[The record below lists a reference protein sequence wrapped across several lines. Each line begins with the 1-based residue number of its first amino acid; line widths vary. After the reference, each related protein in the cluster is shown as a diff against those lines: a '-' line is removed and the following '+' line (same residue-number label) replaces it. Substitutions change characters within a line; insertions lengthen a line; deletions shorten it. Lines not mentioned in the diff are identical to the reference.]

1 MEDEKE
7 PLASSNDPA
16 ARPSRSRRTF
26 MGLAAAATGA
36 AAVTA
41 GTTVPAYLR
50 TPSTAPLP
58 AAAPSGRF
66 DGKVVLVTG
75 ATSGI
80 GEATVRAFAAEGASV
95 VFCGRREQLGR
106 DIARSLGRTV
116 RYVRADVR
124 VPSDVAGLVA
134 EVDREFGR
142 LDIAVNNAGISR
154 TAPAHEMALEQFDE
168 VLDTNVRGV
177 FLSIKHQ
184 VPLLLRSGGGV
195 ILCTSS
201 ESRRPGGVAYSASKQ
216 AIQGIVDA
224 VALDYGSRG
233 IRVNAISPGTTD
245 TALVRPPGLP
255 DAMWEAFRN
264 AWGPLNVAALGRMAT
279 PGEIARAILALCS
292 EDFGYM
298 TGSTVLVGGAPF
310 GGGKMTM
317 PPGFPDRG

>member
-7 PLASSNDPA
+7 PPSTPSDPA
-16 ARPSRSRRTF
+16 QPSRSRRTF

-50 TPSTAPLP
+50 TPPTAPLP
-58 AAAPSGRF
+58 ATAPSGRF
-66 DGKVVLVTG
+66 GGQVVLVTG
-75 ATSGI
+75 GTSGI
-80 GEATVRAFAAEGASV
+80 GEAAVRAFAAEGASV

-106 DIARSLGRTV
+106 DIARSLGRDV

-134 EVDREFGR
+134 EVDRAFGR
-142 LDIAVNNAGISR
+142 LDIAVNNAGVSR
-154 TAPAHEMALEQFDE
+154 TAPAHDMALDQFDE

-177 FLSIKHQ
+177 FLSIKHE

-216 AIQGIVDA
+216 AVQGIVDA

-264 AWGPLNVAALGRMAT
+264 AWGPLNVPALARMAT
-279 PGEIARAILALCS
+279 PDEIARAILALCS
-292 EDFGYM
+292 DDFGYM
-298 TGSTVLVGGAPF
+298 TGSTVLVGGSPL

-317 PPGFPDRG
+317 PPGFPDQG

>member
-1 MEDEKE
+1 
-7 PLASSNDPA
+7 
-16 ARPSRSRRTF
+16 

-50 TPSTAPLP
+50 TPPTAPLP
-58 AAAPSGRF
+58 ATAPSGRF
-66 DGKVVLVTG
+66 GGQVVLVTG
-75 ATSGI
+75 GTSGI
-80 GEATVRAFAAEGASV
+80 GEAAVRAFAAEGASV
-95 VFCGRREQLGR
+95 VFCGRREHLGR
-106 DIARSLGRTV
+106 DIARSLGRDV

-134 EVDREFGR
+134 EVDRAFGR
-142 LDIAVNNAGISR
+142 LDIAVNNAGVSR
-154 TAPAHEMALEQFDE
+154 TAPAHEMALDQFDE

-177 FLSIKHQ
+177 FLSIKHE

-233 IRVNAISPGTTD
+233 IRVNAIAPGTTD

-264 AWGPLNVAALGRMAT
+264 AWGPLNVPALARMAT
-279 PGEIARAILALCS
+279 PDEIARAILALCS
-292 EDFGYM
+292 DDFGYM
-298 TGSTVLVGGAPF
+298 TGSTVLVGGSPLS
-310 GGGKMTM
+310 GGKMTM
-317 PPGFPDRG
+317 PPGFPDQG